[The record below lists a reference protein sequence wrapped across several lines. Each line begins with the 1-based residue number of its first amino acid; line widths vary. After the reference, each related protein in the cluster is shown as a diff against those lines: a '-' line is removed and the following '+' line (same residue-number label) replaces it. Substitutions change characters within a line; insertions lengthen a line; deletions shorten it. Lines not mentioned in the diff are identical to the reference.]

1 MEVYYMDLIN
11 ENLIITGSELTDKEE
26 IIKMLANKM
35 KKNDRLT
42 DLEAYV
48 NEVLERESLGA
59 TAVGYGVGIP
69 HGKTDAVKKPTVAF
83 AKTKELIKW
92 GDDKEDLVNL
102 IFMIAV
108 PESAASN
115 EHLKILATLSRKL
128 MNDDFRN
135 SLLSTDDRVEL
146 NKILQGVFA

>member
-1 MEVYYMDLIN
+1 MDLIN
-11 ENLIITGSELTDKEE
+11 ENLIIPESELTDKEE
-26 IIKMLANKM
+26 IIKMMANIM
-35 KKNDRLT
+35 KENDRLI
-42 DLEAYV
+42 DLDVYV
-48 NEVLERESLGA
+48 RKVLERENMGA

-69 HGKTDAVKKPTVAF
+69 HGKTDAVKKPTLVF
-83 AKTKELIKW
+83 TKTKELVKW
-92 GDDKEDLVNL
+92 GDEEEDWVNL

-108 PESAASN
+108 PESAASD

-146 NKILQGVFA
+146 NNILQGVFA

>member
-1 MEVYYMDLIN
+1 MDLIN
-11 ENLIITGSELTDKEE
+11 ENLIIPESELTDKEE
-26 IIKMLANKM
+26 IIKMMANIM
-35 KKNDRLT
+35 KENDRLI
-42 DLEAYV
+42 DLDAYV
-48 NEVLERESLGA
+48 RKVLERENMGA

-69 HGKTDAVKKPTVAF
+69 HGKTDAVKKPTLAF
-83 AKTKELIKW
+83 TKTKELVKW
-92 GDDKEDLVNL
+92 GDEKEDWVNL

-108 PESAASN
+108 PESAASD

-146 NKILQGVFA
+146 NNILQGVFD